1 MDFLENVMSAV
12 GSAAQTVV
20 KKSGEVVEYS
30 KLKYSMFDLSNSI
43 KNLYSQIGEAVYIS
57 YKNHTPL
64 DENVK
69 DKCAEIDKLNDM
81 LEELDDQLG
90 DYKAI
95 VKCPK
100 CGKGVKDHCSYC
112 PYCGEKL
119 SEDVDAEFYGDTH
132 KYYSPSSSEPVDD
145 EPDKHVDNDAHKS
158 DSKTGE

>member
-1 MDFLENVMSAV
+1 MGLPRRP
-12 GSAAQTVV
+12 VV

-90 DYKAI
+90 GYKAI

-100 CGKGVKDHCSYC
+100 CRQGR
-112 PYCGEKL
+112 
-119 SEDVDAEFYGDTH
+119 
-132 KYYSPSSSEPVDD
+132 
-145 EPDKHVDNDAHKS
+145 
-158 DSKTGE
+158 

>member
-43 KNLYSQIGEAVYIS
+43 KNLYSQIGEA
-57 YKNHTPL
+57 
-64 DENVK
+64 
-69 DKCAEIDKLNDM
+69 LNDM

-90 DYKAI
+90 GYKAI

>member
-1 MDFLENVMSAV
+1 M
-12 GSAAQTVV
+12 
-20 KKSGEVVEYS
+20 
-30 KLKYSMFDLSNSI
+30 
-43 KNLYSQIGEAVYIS
+43 
-57 YKNHTPL
+57 
-64 DENVK
+64 
-69 DKCAEIDKLNDM
+69 IDKLNDM

-90 DYKAI
+90 GYKAI

>member
-69 DKCAEIDKLNDM
+69 DKCSYITPVPGGVGPLTIASLLENTIIAYKNILN
-81 LEELDDQLG
+81 L
-90 DYKAI
+90 K
-95 VKCPK
+95 
-100 CGKGVKDHCSYC
+100 
-112 PYCGEKL
+112 
-119 SEDVDAEFYGDTH
+119 
-132 KYYSPSSSEPVDD
+132 
-145 EPDKHVDNDAHKS
+145 
-158 DSKTGE
+158 